1 MFKKKVSSGGNP
13 LSWKEGWMVNSRRT
27 HLEKDISAKQSLSKT
42 NPRIQIEN
50 ENQIGTNGSQ
60 EKTSQ
65 GKKTP
70 ERLRKNP
77 LDRSFP
83 KSARILSRAD
93 YLITQREGK
102 RFSGAHLILLCRENG
117 LGLSRFGQTVSRKTG
132 NAVRRNAIKRRFREV
147 QRLNKHQILPGFDV
161 VVIPRKKTGE
171 ASFQTLESEYIELAM
186 QAGLITENSALET
199 TDTEIN

>member
-1 MFKKKVSSGGNP
+1 
-13 LSWKEGWMVNSRRT
+13 MVNSRRK

-60 EKTSQ
+60 EKASQ

-83 KSARILSRAD
+83 KSARIRSRAD

-147 QRLNKHQILPGFDV
+147 QRLNKHRILPGFDV

-171 ASFQTLESEYIELAM
+171 ASFQTLESEYIDLAM

>member
-1 MFKKKVSSGGNP
+1 MI
-13 LSWKEGWMVNSRRT
+13 NSRRK
-27 HLEKDISAKQSLSKT
+27 HLEKNISAQQYLSKT
-42 NPRIQIEN
+42 NPRIQAEDA
-50 ENQIGTNGSQ
+50 NQIGTPGSQ
-60 EKTSQ
+60 EKASQ

-83 KSARILSRAD
+83 KSARIRSRAD

-102 RFSGAHLILLCRENG
+102 RFSGVHLIFLCRENG
-117 LGLSRFGQTVSRKTG
+117 LGLSRFGQTVSRKAG
-132 NAVRRNAIKRRFREV
+132 NSVRRNTIKRRFREI
-147 QRLNKHQILPGFDV
+147 QRLNRHRTSTGFDIVVIARRKAGEATFQILED
-161 VVIPRKKTGE
+161 
-171 ASFQTLESEYIELAM
+171 EYIDLAR